1 MIESL
6 FQAGISNACVAFLI
20 AIAALAV
27 GLLMKRPQLS
37 HFLWLLVLIKLVTP
51 PLFNL
56 PVPQFS
62 SPAKVAAV
70 DRVEVETGMRIL
82 GVDPD
87 LRAGELPLLLEGSG
101 ASSRNNES
109 IQERLQSRF
118 AIPSAFWNGG
128 RPWLGLVWLAG
139 TLFIFAWSLFQILRF
154 QNLLNQNCS
163 HAGKDL
169 LQMAN
174 RIKNQL
180 GLRTLPKIST
190 TAARLSPMVWWL
202 GGSIHV
208 IMPQV
213 IINEMKEDQWKWILA
228 HELAHVRRRDYL
240 VRWLEWLACACFW
253 WNPVFWL
260 AQRNLRAAEEICCDE
275 LVLTRLN
282 ASSFCY
288 ANSILTA
295 VESLVVPEFRPPAM
309 ASEMNSGGF
318 LKRRI
323 NMILNGGSK
332 QSSLRSLQYLIAG
345 MAMLLIPIGF
355 VNAQDFD
362 AIKKRLTK
370 AVKHDEI
377 TLKQAA
383 IMMEALRES
392 RNFEHDHDN
401 DEHRDSYDGDRH
413 HEENHE
419 REMHERENRERE
431 NRERE
436 NRERENRGRE
446 MHEREMHERENHDRG
461 HHEWEMRERENHERN
476 HERENHERENHEREN
491 HEREN
496 HERENHE
503 REMHERARQQ
513 EIRNQEMRAR
523 DLERA
528 NQAQKKL
535 AAELEMINERLKQE
549 VRKKE
554 MTLEEYELKM
564 VALKQGMK
572 NMEKRGRD
580 ARPGSK
586 RPGDKNAMLRAKYE
600 DAVEKLESGVRA
612 GKLSKED
619 AKKRLDAFRNELW
632 PEAKEKEEVNK
643 KREFE
648 AAEKE
653 IKALIEA
660 GRIKR
665 EDGMRRLEEMKT
677 YFWGKRENASQKS
690 REEVKRVDREEMQKD
705 RGTAFQSAAKQLKAA
720 VEAGK
725 ISKRQAEERLIEMRR
740 RLKGDQDEDDEDDE
754 DDDDDDDE

>member
-6 FQAGISNACVAFLI
+6 FQVGISNACVAFLI

-27 GLLMKRPQLS
+27 GLFMKRPQLS

-56 PVPQFS
+56 PVPQVTA
-62 SPAKVAAV
+62 PAKVAAV
-70 DRVEVETGMRIL
+70 DRVEVETGLRVH
-82 GVDPD
+82 GVDSD
-87 LRAGELPLLLEGSG
+87 FRAGELPFSLEDSV
-101 ASSRNNES
+101 ASSRDNEL

-118 AIPSAFWNGG
+118 AILPALWNGA

-154 QNLLNQNCS
+154 QSLLNQNCS

-190 TAARLSPMVWWL
+190 TTARLSPMVWWL
-202 GGSIHV
+202 GGNIHV

-253 WNPVFWL
+253 WNPIFWL

-275 LVLTRLN
+275 LVL
-282 ASSFCY
+282 SSLD
-288 ANSILTA
+288 ANSYSYADSILAA

-332 QSSLRSLQYLIAG
+332 QSGLRSLQYLIAG

-355 VNAQDFD
+355 VHAQDFD

-383 IMMEALRES
+383 IMMEALRQA
-392 RNFEHDHDN
+392 R
-401 DEHRDSYDGDRH
+401 
-413 HEENHE
+413 NHE
-419 REMHERENRERE
+419 HEHGEHEHGEHEHGHGEREHAEADHGNRHDEE
-431 NRERE
+431 IHE
-436 NRERENRGRE
+436 RE
-446 MHEREMHERENHDRG
+446 MHEREMHEREMHQREM
-461 HHEWEMRERENHERN
+461 HEREMHEREMREREMR
-476 HERENHERENHEREN
+476 
-491 HEREN
+491 
-496 HERENHE
+496 E

-513 EIRNQEMRAR
+513 EIRNQETRAR

-554 MTLEEYELKM
+554 MTLEEYQLKM
-564 VALKQGMK
+564 VALKQVMQ
-572 NMEKRGRD
+572 NMEKKGHETRS
-580 ARPGSK
+580 GSK
-586 RPGDKNAMLRAKYE
+586 RSGDKNAMLKAKYE
-600 DAVEKLESGVRA
+600 EAVEKLEAGVRA
-612 GKLSKED
+612 GKISKTE

-665 EDGMRRLEEMKT
+665 EDGMRRLEEMKK
-677 YFWGKRENASQKS
+677 YFWGKRENASRKS
-690 REEVKRVDREEMQKD
+690 REEVERVDRDAMQKD
-705 RGTAFQSAAKQLKAA
+705 RATAFQNAAKALKEA
-720 VEAGK
+720 VEAGE
-725 ISKRQAEERLIEMRR
+725 ISKRQAEEKFIEMRR
-740 RLKGDQDEDDEDDE
+740 RLAGGQD